1 MHSTSFLRFIAV
13 EKLVVFWTTLFLT
26 ASLLYAG
33 LWRGLKM
40 AMGLRL
46 RSGGREGVEGEGGP
60 ISSQGA
66 EEIAFS
72 GRRRW
77 VSAQDTAKRK

>member
-46 RSGGREGVEGEGGP
+46 RSGGREGVEGE
-60 ISSQGA
+60 
-66 EEIAFS
+66 
-72 GRRRW
+72 
-77 VSAQDTAKRK
+77 